1 MKYRIRDEVKR
12 LGKYVAGK
20 PIDEVK
26 REFGIDK
33 VVKLASNE
41 NPLGTS
47 NKVKRLMAELVNEMN
62 MYPDSSSYDFK
73 QTLSSKL
80 GIMAEIPFPRYE
92 SNTILMGA
100 KPIKVPLKNNGLDLE
115 AMIDAITDKTKLLW
129 LCNPNNPTGG
139 IFTKEDLDKVL
150 CKIPE
155 DVIIIM
161 DEAYSEYVDSEDYP
175 NSLELLKS
183 YPNMIVLRTLSK
195 AYGLASLRFGYGIA
209 NEEIVDYINRVIN
222 AFDVNLFAQKAAV
235 VAIEDEEFIN
245 TIKIFNKEQRSY
257 LTKKFNEMGLE
268 CIESQANF
276 IMVNVNGD
284 DRPIHEYLLRH
295 GYIIRPGYLLDMP
308 EWIRVSIGTKE
319 QNVEFCE
326 LLYDAIKERDK
337 E

>member
-1 MKYRIRDEVKR
+1 MLFR
-12 LGKYVAGK
+12 
-20 PIDEVK
+20 
-26 REFGIDK
+26 
-33 VVKLASNE
+33 S
-41 NPLGTS
+41 
-47 NKVKRLMAELVNEMN
+47 
-62 MYPDSSSYDFK
+62 
-73 QTLSSKL
+73 
-80 GIMAEIPFPRYE
+80 
-92 SNTILMGA
+92 
-100 KPIKVPLKNNGLDLE
+100 
-115 AMIDAITDKTKLLW
+115 
-129 LCNPNNPTGG
+129 
-139 IFTKEDLDKVL
+139 
-150 CKIPE
+150 
-155 DVIIIM
+155 
-161 DEAYSEYVDSEDYP
+161 
-175 NSLELLKS
+175 
-183 YPNMIVLRTLSK
+183 
-195 AYGLASLRFGYGIA
+195 ASLRFGYGIA

-245 TIKIFNKEQRSY
+245 TVKIFNKEQRSY